1 MIKTEYLG
9 WELDEIFND
18 GDGNWNAVYYN
29 GIYIESG
36 SNINPFVQGTG
47 HTPEAALAH
56 AQKKIQQKE
65 RENV

>member
-18 GDGNWNAVYYN
+18 GDGTWKAVYYN
-29 GIYIESG
+29 SKTYSWT
-36 SNINPFVQGTG
+36 QGVG
-47 HTPEAALAH
+47 HTPEAALAD

-65 RENV
+65 RKGGR